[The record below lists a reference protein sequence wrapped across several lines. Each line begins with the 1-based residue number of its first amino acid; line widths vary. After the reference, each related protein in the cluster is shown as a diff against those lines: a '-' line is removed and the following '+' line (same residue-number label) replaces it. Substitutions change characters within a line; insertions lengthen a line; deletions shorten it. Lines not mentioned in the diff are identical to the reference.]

1 MILTSSRGP
10 SGQRGSSKHRPGFH
24 ALVLTVGFIIG
35 GALKAIAGFLLPAGP
50 AKDFLTAGVKPFV
63 GPLPVDLILFK
74 FTLGPVGLDVSLLSL
89 LGVIIA
95 YLIAR
100 SLF

>member
-1 MILTSSRGP
+1 MLNVSRGP
-10 SGQRGSSKHRPGFH
+10 TGLRGTSRHRWGFH
-24 ALVLTVGFIIG
+24 ALVLTIGFIVG
-35 GALKAIAGFLLPAGP
+35 GALQSVARQFLPPGP
-50 AKDFLTAGVKPFV
+50 AKEFLTAGLTGYMP
-63 GPLPVDLILFK
+63 PVPINLILLS
-74 FTLGPVGLDVSLLSL
+74 FTLGPVAIDVSLLSL

>member
-1 MILTSSRGP
+1 LI
-10 SGQRGSSKHRPGFH
+10 
-24 ALVLTVGFIIG
+24 LTVGFIAG
-35 GALKAIAGFLLPAGP
+35 GMMTAVARQFLPAGP
-50 AKDFLTAGVKPFV
+50 ARDFLTAGVTPSI
-63 GPLPVDLILFK
+63 GPLPIDLILLK
-74 FTLGPVGLDVSLLSL
+74 FSLGPVAIDVSPLSL